1 MADKSTIAALVWLG
15 RDVPREQQLA
25 YWRNIHAQK
34 AARTKGVLEYR
45 QHHFEQNSLGHW
57 PLVAGIDT
65 EIRPEQQIDGVE
77 EVILNTRAV
86 KYHRKLT
93 SPESVEA
100 FKKIELYVTKL
111 PTSHWLS
118 FAQSQKVSY
127 REVVLIR
134 RKPHVRLQEF
144 HGFIERILAPAIA
157 STPGIAEM
165 HHHLLEPAWQRQ
177 LYSNYQAMLIIGAAD
192 AITLKK
198 ALASVYFQATESAQQ
213 AHCDAIHTYT
223 VADSY
228 IFTKAGR
235 PTLPQTKPERKP
247 RLEPVRRKLPPAP
260 ACATS
265 KSSGMPFPSVQRIQL
280 SGYGPEDVIAD
291 DQGRLLCGVEDGRIL
306 RIHPEQRSEEVIGN
320 TGGRPLG
327 LELLSNGQLLI
338 CDAHKG
344 LLQLNTGTGKI
355 ETLVQY
361 VDGIPLRFCSNAAA
375 AKDGTIWFTE
385 SSDRYD
391 FEQYTGALLEHR
403 PSGRLFKRYPNG
415 QVEVVLEGLHFA
427 NGLILSSDEQ
437 AVIFS
442 ETGGYRINRLWIE
455 GTNVGK
461 RELLA
466 DNLPGFPDNI
476 SRLQDGKFW
485 VAIMTN
491 RNSLLDRL
499 GTIPAFIRRLLW
511 RIPERWQ
518 PVATKTAWA
527 MQIDEQGN
535 CQVDLQYSAIGYHGV
550 TGVVE
555 SGGTVYFASIEQD
568 ALLAVK
574 LERPQILTQNTWENE

>member
-1 MADKSTIAALVWLG
+1 MTNKSAIAALVWLG
-15 RDVPREQQLA
+15 RDVPREQQLS
-25 YWRNIHAQK
+25 YWRSTHAQK
-34 AARTKGVLEYR
+34 AARTRGVLEYR
-45 QHHFEQNSLGHW
+45 QHHFDQNSLGHW

-65 EIRPEQQIDGVE
+65 EIHPEHRIDGVE

-93 SPESVEA
+93 SAEAVEA
-100 FKKIELYVTKL
+100 FKKIEWHVTKL
-111 PTSHWLS
+111 ATSHWLS
-118 FAQSQKVSY
+118 FAQSRKASY

-134 RKPHVRLQEF
+134 RKPHVQLPEF
-144 HGFIERILAPAIA
+144 HAFINHLLTPAIA
-157 STPGIAEM
+157 SAPGIAEM
-165 HHHLLEPAWQRQ
+165 HYHLFESAQQREAR
-177 LYSNYQAMLIIGAAD
+177 SSYQAMLIIAAAD
-192 AITLKK
+192 STMLKK
-198 ALASVYFQATESAQQ
+198 ALTSTSFQATESAQQ
-213 AHCDAIHTYT
+213 AYCEAIHAYP
-223 VADSY
+223 VEDSY
-228 IFTKAGR
+228 IFTKSGR
-235 PTLPQTKPERKP
+235 PTLPQTKAERKP
-247 RLEPVRRKLPPAP
+247 PLEPVRRKLPPAP
-260 ACATS
+260 ARARWT
-265 KSSGMPFPSVQRIQL
+265 SSGIPFPPVQRIPL

-306 RIHPEQRSEEVIGN
+306 RIHPERGSEEVIGN

-327 LELLSNGQLLI
+327 LELLPDGQLLI

-344 LLQLNTGTGKI
+344 LLQLNKETGKI

-415 QVEVVLEGLHFA
+415 QAEVVLEGLYFA

-442 ETGGYRINRLWIE
+442 ETGGYRINRLWIR
-455 GTNVGK
+455 GADAGK
-461 RELLA
+461 RELLV

-485 VAIMTN
+485 VAIVTN

-499 GTIPAFIRRLLW
+499 GTMPAFLRRLLW
-511 RIPERWQ
+511 RVPAGWQ
-518 PVATKTAWA
+518 PAATKTA
-527 MQIDEQGN
+527 
-535 CQVDLQYSAIGYHGV
+535 
-550 TGVVE
+550 
-555 SGGTVYFASIEQD
+555 
-568 ALLAVK
+568 
-574 LERPQILTQNTWENE
+574 